1 MHLDKGA
8 IARHCV
14 RLPTARS
21 CFGDSGQPRSGRIAT
36 GCCWRST
43 GRAIRLAQQEQLIEM
58 QRSSHPE
65 LSTSI
70 ETVGPTDPGS
80 SIPFWMRRTI
90 RTLAQLAALL
100 VACLL
105 VLMAFARAGHELL
118 NPWLFASLF
127 APLAVAEILRQVI
140 SAPRRD

>member
-1 MHLDKGA
+1 
-8 IARHCV
+8 
-14 RLPTARS
+14 
-21 CFGDSGQPRSGRIAT
+21 
-36 GCCWRST
+36 
-43 GRAIRLAQQEQLIEM
+43 M

-127 APLAVAEILRQVI
+127 APLAVGEILREVI
-140 SAPRRD
+140 SAAGRSLRRSDDRYLAEFERRMRGTSGDPIHPR